1 MCQQVFLQ
9 KSQCIFMEKGMEQA
23 VFTLIK
29 SNFLKKSCGTQTKP
43 SVDARRPD
51 HFEEIS
57 QR

>member
-1 MCQQVFLQ
+1 M
-9 KSQCIFMEKGMEQA
+9 KKGMEQA

-29 SNFLKKSCGTQTKP
+29 SDFLKKSCGIQTKP